1 MANKWGNSG
10 NSDRLFGGRAPKSLQ
25 MITAKKLKDTCSLEK
40 KVMTN
45 LDSILKSRDITLS
58 TKVHLV
64 KGMAFPVVMYG
75 CESWTVKKAEHWKI
89 DAFELWCWRRLL
101 KVPWTSTRSNQSI
114 LKEFNPGCSLEGL
127 MLKLKLQYFG
137 HLMWRADSFEKTLML
152 GKSEGKRR
160 RGWQR
165 MRWLDGITNSM
176 DMSFSKLQQLVMDR
190 EAWHAAVHEV
200 ADSDTTEQL
209 NWPKLS
215 WRLSK
220 TLVYAQ
226 CLWLDLWWFSNL
238 FWMQPSKSHGAF
250 LV

>member
-1 MANKWGNSG
+1 MLKNWCFWIVVLDCKEIKPVNPKGNQSWIVIG
-10 NSDRLFGGRAPKSLQ
+10 RTDAEAEAPILWPPDAKSWLIRKDPDAWRIGGR
-25 MITAKKLKDTCSLEK
+25 
-40 KVMTN
+40 
-45 LDSILKSRDITLS
+45 
-58 TKVHLV
+58 
-64 KGMAFPVVMYG
+64 
-75 CESWTVKKAEHWKI
+75 
-89 DAFELWCWRRLL
+89 
-101 KVPWTSTRSNQSI
+101 
-114 LKEFNPGCSLEGL
+114 
-127 MLKLKLQYFG
+127 
-137 HLMWRADSFEKTLML
+137 
-152 GKSEGKRR
+152 RR